1 MPILKKEN
9 VILQEEDAG
18 KIKELKLYGYEE
30 VKKEDLLPKKE
41 EKSLNKLNK
50 DEIKAK
56 LAELEIEFDKDANK
70 DVLLQQLQEASSN

>member
-30 VKKEDLLPKKE
+30 VNKEDLLPKKE
-41 EKSLNKLNK
+41 EKPLNKLNK

-56 LAELEIEFDKDANK
+56 LAELEIEFDEGANK
-70 DVLLQQLQEASSN
+70 DVLLQQLQEASSK